1 MTDDKTNTADNTADM
16 RNQATNGFESEG
28 RKLKEEF
35 RVSGEA
41 VLSKVKEL
49 VREGNVRRITIKN
62 DDGRTLIEIPLTLGV
77 IGTVLLPVW
86 AAIGAIAALAANLT
100 IAVER
105 VAPAPVA
112 TTQPSGAPEGHIAP
126 AMPTHG
132 VVPDNGQERNA

>member
-1 MTDDKTNTADNTADM
+1 MANDH
-16 RNQATNGFESEG
+16 GFG
-28 RKLKEEF
+28 PQRGDHVEEF

-62 DDGRTLIEIPLTLGV
+62 EEGRTLIEIPLTIGV

-100 IAVER
+100 LAVER
-105 VAPAPVA
+105 RN
-112 TTQPSGAPEGHIAP
+112 PSDASAASHDPTPSTPEEGP
-126 AMPTHG
+126 
-132 VVPDNGQERNA
+132 R